1 MLLHAILKGP
11 HACSRAASAL
21 ISSKMD
27 SFGPNMMPSPDVV
40 QLQKAP
46 LADVGT
52 LEDLPHFQSRRE
64 HEPNPSED

>member
-1 MLLHAILKGP
+1 
-11 HACSRAASAL
+11 
-21 ISSKMD
+21 
-27 SFGPNMMPSPDVV
+27 MMPSPDVV

-52 LEDLPHFQSRRE
+52 LEDLSHFQSRRE